1 MGETSSV
8 EIDACGQLP
17 DALGQVVQGSSRQ
30 RGQQPR
36 KGPQG
41 RFLGLS
47 SSALLFLK

>member
-30 RGQQPR
+30 RGQQP
-36 KGPQG
+36 G
-41 RFLGLS
+41 RDPRAGSWDCLP
-47 SSALLFLK
+47 LLYFF